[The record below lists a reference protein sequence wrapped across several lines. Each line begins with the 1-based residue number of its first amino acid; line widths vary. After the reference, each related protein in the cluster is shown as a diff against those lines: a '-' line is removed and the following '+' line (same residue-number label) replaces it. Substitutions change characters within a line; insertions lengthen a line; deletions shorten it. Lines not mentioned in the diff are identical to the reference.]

1 MMQEARLDPIRCYV
15 MIGGLTMGAEGATQ
29 FDIAL
34 GVLDGAAGGAISSV
48 LPINPVLGTFVGT
61 EIGAFLCA
69 IGP

>member
-1 MMQEARLDPIRCYV
+1 
-15 MIGGLTMGAEGATQ
+15 MGAEGATQ